1 VSGRKTADSIDLR
14 FVMKSRVGL
23 RDCVIG
29 YPRPA
34 PHQCFDFVASPCI
47 MNVEFIDA
55 QHIISCC
62 KRDPDVGSN
71 RVAAIDK
78 KNKKNVAG
86 HSQSRLRYA
95 TGLIKQTAD
104 RLWRFLSGWPLSGQF
119 NSCPV
124 N

>member
-1 VSGRKTADSIDLR
+1 MSGRKTADSIDLR

-29 YPRPA
+29 YPRSY
-34 PHQCFDFVASPCI
+34 QCFDFIASPCI
-47 MNVEFIDA
+47 MNVEFLDA

-71 RVAAIDK
+71 RVAAIGK

-95 TGLIKQTAD
+95 TGLIKQTAV
-104 RLWRFLSGWPLSGQF
+104 RL
-119 NSCPV
+119 
-124 N
+124 